1 MTANASLLAF
11 YLKKSYQPIQN
22 GMHTST
28 FCIIV
33 KRLVGSNFSH
43 CTWFICCS
51 TVIYLVLGELAPKML
66 SSPNPKFVVR
76 LPLRD
81 ETNVAVLQTTK
92 AAKQNASRKTIT
104 KNGEWLTTKAAP
116 VKRKNAAT
124 AKPKPV
130 KKTKVKPTKK
140 PVSKVATKTKPA
152 KARTTGAS
160 AEVIELSSDEDD
172 SEPDVR

>member
-1 MTANASLLAF
+1 
-11 YLKKSYQPIQN
+11 
-22 GMHTST
+22 
-28 FCIIV
+28 
-33 KRLVGSNFSH
+33 
-43 CTWFICCS
+43 
-51 TVIYLVLGELAPKML
+51 ML
-66 SSPNPKFVVR
+66 SSSNPKFVVR
-76 LPLRD
+76 LPLRN

-92 AAKQNASRKTIT
+92 AAKQNAIRKTIT

-130 KKTKVKPTKK
+130 KKTKIKPTKK

-172 SEPDVR
+172 SEPDVPLISLRQMDKPYDDNMLWNDDDDDDTNNKASDDEYEFEE

>member
-1 MTANASLLAF
+1 
-11 YLKKSYQPIQN
+11 
-22 GMHTST
+22 
-28 FCIIV
+28 
-33 KRLVGSNFSH
+33 
-43 CTWFICCS
+43 
-51 TVIYLVLGELAPKML
+51 ML
-66 SSPNPKFVVR
+66 SSSNPKFVVR

-92 AAKQNASRKTIT
+92 AAKQNAIRKTIT

-152 KARTTGAS
+152 KTRTTGAS

-172 SEPDVR
+172 SEPDVPLISLRQMDKPDDDDMLWNDDNDDDTNNKASDDEYEFEE

>member
-1 MTANASLLAF
+1 
-11 YLKKSYQPIQN
+11 
-22 GMHTST
+22 
-28 FCIIV
+28 
-33 KRLVGSNFSH
+33 
-43 CTWFICCS
+43 
-51 TVIYLVLGELAPKML
+51 ML

-92 AAKQNASRKTIT
+92 AAKQNAIRKTIT

-152 KARTTGAS
+152 KTRTTGAS

-172 SEPDVR
+172 SEPDVPLISLRQMDKPDDDNMLWNDDDDDDTNNKASDDEYEFEE

>member
-1 MTANASLLAF
+1 
-11 YLKKSYQPIQN
+11 
-22 GMHTST
+22 
-28 FCIIV
+28 
-33 KRLVGSNFSH
+33 
-43 CTWFICCS
+43 
-51 TVIYLVLGELAPKML
+51 ML

-92 AAKQNASRKTIT
+92 AAKQNAIRKTIT

-152 KARTTGAS
+152 KTRTTGAS

-172 SEPDVR
+172 SEPDVPLISLRQMDKPDDDHMLWNDDNDDDTNNKASDDEYEFEE